1 MHERN
6 CSTSSQPQDER
17 VAEHAISQAFGLP
30 AAYTD
35 RASLAIQVI
44 LRDITP
50 GAVVALAPVVCQDVI
65 SAVISAGCTPL
76 FVDLDPAT
84 TEVPASEW
92 ERARDAGATVA
103 IAVHLFGI
111 GQSLTNLK
119 RIFAGE
125 DLLIIDDAAQAV
137 GTKVGTGFAGT
148 HGTVGILSFGPSKQ
162 LPVGGAAVLTREA
175 AVLDLVRKNRAS
187 ANLSVSTVL
196 SEEDFRT
203 KLDVARGQLAQVG
216 RSAASHFQG
225 LLEGYQDLL
234 NVVAH
239 ETVPEK
245 IAHIL
250 PQLGELRER
259 RMRKFLLWRS
269 LLVKTRATFF
279 EYTRGANP
287 WRATF
292 RVPGIG
298 WEEQAALAEE
308 MRSHGVPVST
318 WYLPGHWFLDGGKM
332 KMDGAERLSREV
344 FQLWID
350 ETTTEEQIHTWAP
363 VVQATIGSRRRSR

>member
-1 MHERN
+1 M
-6 CSTSSQPQDER
+6 
-17 VAEHAISQAFGLP
+17 VAECAISQAFGLP

-44 LRDITP
+44 LREVTP

-111 GQSLTNLK
+111 GRSLTNLN
-119 RIFAGE
+119 RIFSGQ

-137 GTKVGTGFAGT
+137 GTKVGTGLAGT

-162 LPVGGAAVLTREA
+162 LSFGGAAVLTRKA
-175 AVLDLVRKNRAS
+175 AVLDAVRRNRAS
-187 ANLSVSTVL
+187 ATSSVSTVV

-203 KLDVARGQLAQVG
+203 KLDVARGQLAQAG
-216 RSAASHFQG
+216 RSAAGHFQG
-225 LLEGYQDLL
+225 LLEGYEDLL
-234 NVVAH
+234 NVVAD
-239 ETVPEK
+239 ETAPER
-245 IAHIL
+245 IAQFL
-250 PQLGELRER
+250 PQLGEVRER
-259 RMRKFLLWRS
+259 RMRKFALWKS
-269 LLVKTRATFF
+269 LLASTRATFF
-279 EYTRGANP
+279 EYAHGANP
-287 WRATF
+287 WRAAF

-298 WEEQAALAEE
+298 WEEQAVLAEE
-308 MRSHGVPVST
+308 IRSHGVPLST

-332 KMDGAERLSREV
+332 KMEGAERLSREV

-350 ETTTEEQIHTWAP
+350 EATTEEQIRNWAP
-363 VVQATIGSRRRSR
+363 VVHTTMGCKRRSQRA

>member
-6 CSTSSQPQDER
+6 CSTSSQPQDEL

-111 GQSLTNLK
+111 GQSLTNLN

-137 GTKVGTGFAGT
+137 GTKVGTGLAGT

-162 LPVGGAAVLTREA
+162 LPIGGAAVLTREA
-175 AVLDLVRKNRAS
+175 AVLGLVRENRAS
-187 ANLSVSTVL
+187 ATPSVSTVV

-203 KLDVARGQLAQVG
+203 KLDMARGQLAQEG

-234 NVVAH
+234 NVVAD
-239 ETVPEK
+239 ESVPEK
-245 IAHIL
+245 IAQIL

-259 RMRKFLLWRS
+259 RMRKFLLWKS

-279 EYTRGANP
+279 EYAHGANP

-308 MRSHGVPVST
+308 MRSHGVPLST
-318 WYLPGHWFLDGGKM
+318 WYLPGHWFLDGGEV

-350 ETTTEEQIHTWAP
+350 ETTTEEQIHNWAP
-363 VVQATIGSRRRSR
+363 VVQATIGSK